1 MTNAIPSGY
10 RVRQPFEEPREGDE
24 LYPVWCGAAR
34 LPRPTGA
41 HPRAVRRG
49 SSIIDLGD
57 FGIGIGL
64 YMNSLVLLGVIMALC
79 SLVSLPV
86 IIDNTNKQA
95 DLNGG
100 CTMTHSST
108 ACAR

>member
-1 MTNAIPSGY
+1 
-10 RVRQPFEEPREGDE
+10 
-24 LYPVWCGAAR
+24 
-34 LPRPTGA
+34 
-41 HPRAVRRG
+41 
-49 SSIIDLGD
+49 
-57 FGIGIGL
+57 
-64 YMNSLVLLGVIMALC
+64 MNSLVLLGVIMALC

>member
-1 MTNAIPSGY
+1 M
-10 RVRQPFEEPREGDE
+10 
-24 LYPVWCGAAR
+24 
-34 LPRPTGA
+34 
-41 HPRAVRRG
+41 
-49 SSIIDLGD
+49 DLGD

-64 YMNSLVLLGVIMALC
+64 YMNSLVLLGIIMALC

-100 CTMTHSST
+100 GAWPCTTP
-108 ACAR
+108 ACGR